1 MAETLNII
9 VGDWAGERIYETYSG
24 GEQLRIDFAIRFAL
38 VELLARRAGAKVD
51 WLTIDEGFGSQAMSF
66 YLWLLMR

>member
-1 MAETLNII
+1 MTETLNII

-38 VELLARRAGAKVD
+38 VELLLVVLVPRWTGSRSMKASEAK
-51 WLTIDEGFGSQAMSF
+51 
-66 YLWLLMR
+66 R